1 MAHYLD
7 SLNTAQRAAVENTEG
22 PTMVIAGAGSGKTRV
37 LTMRI
42 AHLMHQG
49 VSPFS
54 ILALTFTNK
63 AAREMK
69 ERIATMTTGDAR
81 NLWMGTFHS
90 VFARIL
96 RAESEK
102 LGFPSNFTIYDT
114 DDSRSMI
121 KTIVNELKLDDKIY
135 KPASIL
141 GRISSAKNSL
151 VSSAEYN
158 ATPAY
163 VTEDRIANRPMVGQI
178 YSTYQKRLVQSS
190 AMDFD
195 DLLFNTNILF
205 LRYADVLLKYQ
216 HKFKYVMVDE
226 YQDTNFAQYTIIKR
240 LAALYENVTVVGDD
254 AQSIY
259 SFRGADIQNI
269 LNFQKDYPDFKTF
282 KLEQNYRST
291 QTIVKAANSI
301 IEHNTEKLEKN
312 VWTSN
317 EVGEKIKV
325 NMALTDNDEGKLVA
339 TNIFETRGNTNSKYA
354 DFAILYR
361 TNAQSR
367 SFEESLRRLGVPY
380 RIYGGLSF
388 YQRKEVKDLVAY
400 FRMVINPNDEEAL
413 KRIINYPV
421 RGIGATT
428 IDKLTIVANDQG
440 LSMWQVLE
448 NLAMHAPNLGV
459 NKGTY
464 DKLEN
469 FRDMIRTFQITNKD
483 KDAFETADEITKR
496 SGMLTEML
504 NDKTPQGVS
513 RTENMQELLNGIKE
527 FVEDTQPD
535 EFGELPQRKLA
546 EYIQDIALLTDRDV
560 QEEDGKPTDNVTLMT
575 IHASKGLEFKYVYV
589 VGLEEDLFPS
599 KMASFSNEQIEEE
612 RRLFYVAVTRAEKRT
627 TLSYAEQRFQWGKII
642 SCRPS
647 RFITEIDQQYL
658 EYNLVQSEGALKW
671 YSNTNTA
678 TTNTNAGSGNYSNKT
693 SPSTLQQK
701 PASTPTY
708 SNTPRV
714 LTKIGTTTT
723 TPATTANTGNASNPA
738 DIKVGM
744 QVEHSRFGVGTVLA
758 LEGNA
763 PQIKAT
769 IKFGVE
775 QKHLLLQ
782 FAKLTII
789 N

>member
-151 VSSAEYN
+151 VSAAEYQ
-158 ATPAY
+158 ATQAY

-325 NMALTDNDEGKLVA
+325 NMALTDNEEGKLVA
-339 TNIFETRGNTNSKYA
+339 TNIFETRGNTNSKYN

-400 FRMVINPNDEEAL
+400 FRIVINPNDEEAL

-421 RGIGATT
+421 RGIGNTT

-612 RRLFYVAVTRAEKRT
+612 RRLFYVAVTRAEKLT

-658 EYNLVQSEGALKW
+658 EYNLIQSEGALKW
-671 YSNTNTA
+671 YSNSNTA
-678 TTNTNAGSGNYSNKT
+678 NTSTTTGSGNYSNKT

-701 PASTPTY
+701 PANTPNY
-708 SNTPRV
+708 SSPRV
-714 LTKIGTTTT
+714 LTKIGTTTSPV
-723 TPATTANTGNASNPA
+723 TPTNAGDASNPT

-744 QVEHSRFGVGTVLA
+744 QVAHSRFGVGTVIA
-758 LEGNA
+758 MEGNA

-769 IKFGVE
+769 ITFGTE

-782 FAKLTII
+782 FAKLTIV